1 MSSNFNRSK
10 QGLVIIDS
18 DQWLI
23 DLARSTLA
31 VTQTPFLRIQSNA
44 SFRNSW
50 KRFNNAPFFIIHWEN
65 QLRAAGAL
73 IEEFLE
79 IDGDNDILNK
89 VVIITTNPIHE
100 DVVYFSELGIKR
112 VIRVRQREQDVPRAT
127 SEITSNLKSIM
138 SPTKVTSEEY
148 LWRRIQSQIDGL
160 PDDFSEEQLSAIE
173 AAIEFAVAQAT
184 PADKKGSARELDAKA
199 AVQAKRKNF
208 PAATR
213 LAQAALEINPN
224 FFRAWN
230 TLIEIKRAMG
240 DHNAA
245 YALLQKMQLH
255 NRNSVRRLVAL
266 GEEQLSLNEIEKA
279 EHYFLSALDRDARSA
294 KALNGMAEIMFTR
307 EQLDEASRLL
317 SKSTMVDKFAKK
329 LNNQGIELVRDKNF
343 ERALQHYIK
352 AQHVLPQ
359 SNKSPQL
366 LFNMALCY
374 AKWGRQE
381 MAAKFLHLAII
392 KNPGYEKARKLLVD
406 LQSQA
411 GSSLVIDPDAA

>member
-1 MSSNFNRSK
+1 MSNYFNRSK

-23 DLARSTLA
+23 DLARSTLS
-31 VTQTPFLRIQSNA
+31 VLQTPFLRIQSNA

-50 KRFNNAPFFIIHWEN
+50 ERFNKAPFFLIHWEN
-65 QLRAAGAL
+65 QLRPAGAL
-73 IEEFLE
+73 MEEFLE

-112 VIRVRQREQDVPRAT
+112 VIRVRQREQDVQRAT
-127 SEITSNLKSIM
+127 SEIQSNIKSIM
-138 SPTKVTSEEY
+138 SPTKLTSEEY
-148 LWRRIQSQIDGL
+148 LWRRIQSRIDSL
-160 PDDFSEEQLSAIE
+160 PDDFSEEQLSEIE
-173 AAIEFAVAQAT
+173 TAIEFAASQAT
-184 PADKKGSARELDAKA
+184 HPEIKGSARELDAKA

-208 PAATR
+208 PTATR
-213 LAQAALEINPN
+213 LSLDALEINPN

-230 TLIEIKRAMG
+230 TLIEIKRATG
-240 DHNAA
+240 DHTAA

-255 NRNSVRRLVAL
+255 NRDSVRRLVAL
-266 GEEQLSLNEIEKA
+266 GEEQLSLNETEKA

-294 KALNGMAEIMFTR
+294 RALNGMAEIMFAR
-307 EQLDEASRLL
+307 EQLDEANRLL
-317 SKSTMVDKFAKK
+317 CQSTMVDKFAKK
-329 LNNQGIELVRDKNF
+329 LNNQGIELVRGKNF
-343 ERALQHYIK
+343 ELALQHYIK

-366 LFNMALCY
+366 LFNMALCC
-374 AKWGRQE
+374 AKWGRQD

-392 KNPGYEKARKLLVD
+392 KNPGYEKAKKLLLD

-411 GSSLVIDPDAA
+411 GTSLVIDPDAA

>member
-1 MSSNFNRSK
+1 MSNDFSRSK

-31 VTQTPFLRIQSNA
+31 VMQTPFLRMQSNA

-50 KRFNNAPFFIIHWEN
+50 ERFNNAPFFLIHWEN
-65 QLRAAGAL
+65 QLRPAGAL

-89 VVIITTNPIHE
+89 VVIVTTNPIHE

-112 VIRVRQREQDVPRAT
+112 VIRVRQREQDLQRAKT
-127 SEITSNLKSIM
+127 EITSNIKSIM
-138 SPTKVTSEEY
+138 SPTNATSEEY
-148 LWRRIQSQIDGL
+148 LWRGIQSRIDNL
-160 PDDFSEEQLSAIE
+160 SDDFSEEELSEIE
-173 AAIEFAVAQAT
+173 TAIEFAAAQAT
-184 PADKKGSARELDAKA
+184 HPEMKGSARELDAKA
-199 AVQAKRKNF
+199 ALQAKRKNF
-208 PAATR
+208 HAATR
-213 LAQAALEINPN
+213 LVQDAIEINPN

-230 TLIEIKRAMG
+230 TLIEIKRTMG
-240 DHNAA
+240 DHATA

-266 GEEQLSLNEIEKA
+266 GEEQLSLNETEKA
-279 EHYFLSALDRDARSA
+279 EHYFLSALDRDPRSA
-294 KALNGMAEIMFTR
+294 RALNGMAEIMFTR
-307 EQLDEASRLL
+307 EQLDEVSRLL
-317 SKSTMVDKFAKK
+317 SKSTMVEKFAKK
-329 LNNQGIELVRDKNF
+329 LNHQGIELVRSKNF
-343 ERALQHYIK
+343 ELALKHYIN

-374 AKWGRQE
+374 AKWGRQD

-392 KNPGYEKARKLLVD
+392 KNPGYEKAKKLLLD

-411 GSSLVIDPDAA
+411 GTSLVIDPDAA